1 MKRIFTVLLLLSTTL
16 GFGQAISDISNEAHI
31 GSIGN
36 LKLESGAIINNCELG
51 YRIHG
56 SLNKTRTNAIVFCT
70 WYTGDASGV
79 ESTKPWLAVD
89 TTKYCLIIID
99 ALGDGISSSPS
110 NSKQQPGADFP
121 HFTIKD
127 MVNSQYQ
134 LLTSR
139 LQIKHVKAVMGISM
153 GGIQTFQ
160 WAVSYPDFMDI
171 LIPIVGS
178 PQLTSFDLMV
188 DNTFRETI
196 EENTAYDHGHYKI
209 NPTIPNATMML
220 DVFLTTPA
228 DRVKTVSR
236 ADVAKWVTYNKTR
249 QDQDWNNTD
258 YQLNAIIGHDI
269 SKDFNNSL
277 KDAADHIKAKILII
291 SSLQDHMVNPTAA
304 IEFSKLL
311 PAKLVVLND
320 EKGHQAPNFYT
331 PIVKDAIIQILA
343 STPDN

>member
-1 MKRIFTVLLLLSTTL
+1 MKRIVTTLLLLSTL
-16 GFGQAISDISNEAHI
+16 PGFAQTSSDISSGTHTQT
-31 GSIGN
+31 IGN
-36 LKLESGAIINNCELG
+36 LKLQSGAVIENCELG
-51 YRIHG
+51 YRVHG
-56 SLNKTRTNAIVFCT
+56 HLDKSRSNAIIFCT

-79 ESTKPWLAVD
+79 ESTKPWLSVD
-89 TTKYCLIIID
+89 TNKYCLIIID
-99 ALGDGISSSPS
+99 ALGDGTSSSPS

-121 HFTIKD
+121 RFTISD

-134 LLTSR
+134 LLTSK

-160 WAVSYPDFMDI
+160 WAVSYPGFMDV

-178 PQLTSFDLMV
+178 PQPTSFDLMV
-188 DNTFRETI
+188 YNTLRETI
-196 EENTAYDHGHYKI
+196 EENPGYNQGHYKT
-209 NPTIPNATMML
+209 NPIIPNATMML

-228 DRVKTVSR
+228 DRVKTVNR
-236 ADVAKWVTYNKTR
+236 ADIPKWVAYNKTR

-258 YQLNAIIGHDI
+258 YQLNAIINHDI
-269 SKDFNNSL
+269 SRSFNNSL
-277 KDAADHIKAKILII
+277 KDAADHIKAKMLII

-311 PAKLVVLND
+311 PAKLIVLND

-331 PIVKDAIIQILA
+331 PVIKNAIVQVLSGD
-343 STPDN
+343 

>member
-1 MKRIFTVLLLLSTTL
+1 MKRIFIAVLLLCVKIS
-16 GFGQAISDISNEAHI
+16 FGQTVSAVSGGSHITDI
-31 GSIGN
+31 GD
-36 LKLESGAIINNCELG
+36 LKLESGSVINNCQIG

-56 SLNKTRTNAIVFCT
+56 HLNESKCNAVIFCT

-99 ALGDGISSSPS
+99 ALGDGTSSSPS
-110 NSKQQPGADFP
+110 NSIQQHGADFP
-121 HFTIKD
+121 RFTIRD

-134 LLTSR
+134 LLTNK

-160 WAVSYPDFMDI
+160 WAVSYPDFMDV

-178 PQLTSFDLMV
+178 PQPTSFDLMV
-188 DNTFRETI
+188 YNTFSEAI
-196 EENTAYDHGHYKI
+196 DDDVAYEHGHYKT
-209 NPTIPNATMML
+209 NPIIPYATMML
-220 DVFLTTPA
+220 YIFLTTPT
-228 DRVKTVSR
+228 DRVKTVKKE
-236 ADVAKWVTYNKTR
+236 DIPKWVAYNESQK
-249 QDQDWNNTD
+249 DLDWNNTF
-258 YQLNAIIGHDI
+258 YQLNAIINHDI

-277 KDAADHIKAKILII
+277 KDAAEHIKAKMLII

-311 PAKLVVLND
+311 PAKLVLLD
-320 EKGHQAPNFYT
+320 SDKGHQAPNF
-331 PIVKDAIIQILA
+331 IDSQVKDPIMQILA
-343 STPDN
+343 EK